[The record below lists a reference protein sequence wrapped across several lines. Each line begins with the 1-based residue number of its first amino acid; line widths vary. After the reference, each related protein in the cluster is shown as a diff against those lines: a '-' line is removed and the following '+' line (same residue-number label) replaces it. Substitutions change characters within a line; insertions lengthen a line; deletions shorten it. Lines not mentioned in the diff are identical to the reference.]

1 MKHLIPRLFVT
12 ISWRIVLLDI
22 TFYRIVKSI
31 KIRQMEKLVLMSI
44 RLPQSVIDGF
54 DRAISGHYYWNRSD
68 AMRNVLQN
76 ILKYADSDTLF
87 RLMAG
92 EQKGFALMM
101 VSVVDAMDENQQTNK
116 TEKEDSK

>member
-1 MKHLIPRLFVT
+1 
-12 ISWRIVLLDI
+12 
-22 TFYRIVKSI
+22 
-31 KIRQMEKLVLMSI
+31 MEKLVLMSI

-54 DRAISGHYYWNRSD
+54 DYAIAGHYYWSRSD

-76 ILKYADSDTLF
+76 VLKYADSDTMF

-92 EQKGFALMM
+92 AQKENAVLKI
-101 VSVVDAMDENQQTNK
+101 SVVDTSDEKQQTIK

>member
-1 MKHLIPRLFVT
+1 
-12 ISWRIVLLDI
+12 
-22 TFYRIVKSI
+22 
-31 KIRQMEKLVLMSI
+31 MEKLVLMSI

-54 DRAISGHYYWNRSD
+54 DRAISCHYYWNRSV

-87 RLMAG
+87 RLMAA

-101 VSVVDAMDENQQTNK
+101 VSVVDTIDENQQTNK
-116 TEKEDSK
+116 EEKEDRK

>member
-1 MKHLIPRLFVT
+1 
-12 ISWRIVLLDI
+12 
-22 TFYRIVKSI
+22 
-31 KIRQMEKLVLMSI
+31 MEKLVLMSI

-76 ILKYADSDTLF
+76 VLEYADSDTMF

-92 EQKGFALMM
+92 AQKENALLKI
-101 VSVVDAMDENQQTNK
+101 SVVDTSDEKQQTIK
-116 TEKEDSK
+116 TEEEEHK

>member
-1 MKHLIPRLFVT
+1 
-12 ISWRIVLLDI
+12 
-22 TFYRIVKSI
+22 
-31 KIRQMEKLVLMSI
+31 MEKLVLMSI

-101 VSVVDAMDENQQTNK
+101 VSVVDAIDENQQNNK

>member
-1 MKHLIPRLFVT
+1 
-12 ISWRIVLLDI
+12 
-22 TFYRIVKSI
+22 
-31 KIRQMEKLVLMSI
+31 MEKLVLMSI

-54 DRAISGHYYWNRSD
+54 DYAIAGHYYWSRSD

-76 ILKYADSDTLF
+76 VLKYADADTMF

-92 EQKGFALMM
+92 AQKENAVLKI
-101 VSVVDAMDENQQTNK
+101 SVIDTSDEKQQTNK